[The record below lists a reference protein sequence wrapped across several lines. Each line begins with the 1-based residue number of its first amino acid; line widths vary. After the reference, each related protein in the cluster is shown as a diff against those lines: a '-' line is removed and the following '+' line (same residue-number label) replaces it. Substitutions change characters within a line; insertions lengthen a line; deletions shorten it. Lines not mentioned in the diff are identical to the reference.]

1 MSRLLRSVL
10 IALLVLLPLR
20 GWAQASMVLGGDC
33 AAVTAAAPAAAPAAD
48 DGCPMHRADAGIAA
62 GNPAHHAA
70 DTTPADDPHPHCVV
84 CHLALAEPPA
94 LLLAA
99 GTAVL
104 HPCPLAA
111 GAHWLDADP
120 RAERRPP
127 RG

>member
-1 MSRLLRSVL
+1 MSRLLRPVL
-10 IALLVLLPLR
+10 IVLLVLLPLR
-20 GWAQASMVLGGDC
+20 GWAQASMVLGADC
-33 AAVTAAAPAAAPAAD
+33 AAVTAAAPAAAAD

-62 GNPAHHAA
+62 GHATHPAA

-94 LLLAA
+94 LPLAA
-99 GTAVL
+99 GTAAL

-120 RAERRPP
+120 RTERRPP
-127 RG
+127 RA